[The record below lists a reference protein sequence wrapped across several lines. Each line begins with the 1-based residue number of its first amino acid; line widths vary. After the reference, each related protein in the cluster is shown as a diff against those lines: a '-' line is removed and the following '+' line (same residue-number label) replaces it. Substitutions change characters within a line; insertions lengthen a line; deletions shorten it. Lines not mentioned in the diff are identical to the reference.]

1 MLFQGNLYF
10 PDNKTYLV
18 CLGYSHAKV
27 LYNLIHQEET
37 LSQGIYF
44 FAKIGKCSIP
54 YFNES
59 AMDAHKTSHICPA

>member
-10 PDNKTYLV
+10 PENKTYLV

-37 LSQGIYF
+37 L
-44 FAKIGKCSIP
+44 
-54 YFNES
+54 
-59 AMDAHKTSHICPA
+59 